1 MNNPQWNIVR
11 HDYDSTFVC
20 SLQQNPISF
29 LDIAR
34 TAHYNNLQANY
45 FSSGGDRLEN
55 TDLSFY
61 IHKLSNHTDRISHA
75 IYNRKELNECSLT
88 SLFVLDFLYAHRDQ
102 RLCQRDIEDEF
113 FINRAT
119 ASKMLRLMEE
129 KQLIR
134 RTVSDEDKRSKT
146 IELLEK
152 GLELQRKCGAIRQGT
167 EEALGEALTP
177 REIEQFKAICRKM
190 LAHLE

>member
-1 MNNPQWNIVR
+1 MPTN
-11 HDYDSTFVC
+11 
-20 SLQQNPISF
+20 
-29 LDIAR
+29 
-34 TAHYNNLQANY
+34 
-45 FSSGGDRLEN
+45 EN

-61 IHKLSNHTDRISHA
+61 IHKLSNHTERISHA
-75 IYNRKELNECSLT
+75 IYNRRELSECSLT
-88 SLFVLDFLYAHRDQ
+88 SLYVLDFLYAHRDQ
-102 RLCQRDIEDEF
+102 TLCQRDIEQEF

-134 RTVSDEDKRSKT
+134 RTVSDTDKRSKNV
-146 IELLEK
+146 ELLER

-167 EEALGEALTP
+167 EDMLSAGLTP
-177 REIEQFKAICRKM
+177 EEVAQFKAICQKM

>member
-1 MNNPQWNIVR
+1 M
-11 HDYDSTFVC
+11 
-20 SLQQNPISF
+20 
-29 LDIAR
+29 
-34 TAHYNNLQANY
+34 
-45 FSSGGDRLEN
+45 EN

-61 IHKLSNHTDRISHA
+61 IHKLSNHTDRISHSL
-75 IYNRKELNECSLT
+75 YNRKELSECSLMN
-88 SLFVLDFLYAHRDQ
+88 LFVLDFLYAHGDQ
-102 RLCQRDIEDEF
+102 KLCQRDVEDEF

-129 KQLIR
+129 KKLIR
-134 RTVSDEDKRSKT
+134 RTVSAADKRTKH

-167 EEALGEALTP
+167 EDALGEALTP
-177 REIEQFKAICRKM
+177 EEIAQFKAICRKM

>member
-1 MNNPQWNIVR
+1 M
-11 HDYDSTFVC
+11 
-20 SLQQNPISF
+20 
-29 LDIAR
+29 
-34 TAHYNNLQANY
+34 
-45 FSSGGDRLEN
+45 EN

-61 IHKLSNHTDRISHA
+61 IHKLNNHTDRISHA
-75 IYNRKELNECSLT
+75 IYNRKELSECSLT
-88 SLFVLDFLYAHRDQ
+88 SLFVLDFLYIHRDQ
-102 RLCQRDIEDEF
+102 TLCQRDIEDEF

-134 RTVSDEDKRSKT
+134 RTVSDTDKRSKN

-167 EEALGEALTP
+167 EEMLAEALTP
-177 REIEQFKAICRKM
+177 EEVAQFKAICRKM

>member
-1 MNNPQWNIVR
+1 M
-11 HDYDSTFVC
+11 
-20 SLQQNPISF
+20 
-29 LDIAR
+29 
-34 TAHYNNLQANY
+34 
-45 FSSGGDRLEN
+45 EN

-152 GLELQRKCGAIRQGT
+152 GLELQRKCGAVRQGIWTHKPKALTILSELFGLIRQLVQLLVRRLIAAT
-167 EEALGEALTP
+167 SSRKKSCP
-177 REIEQFKAICRKM
+177 RWDSF
-190 LAHLE
+190 L

>member
-1 MNNPQWNIVR
+1 M
-11 HDYDSTFVC
+11 
-20 SLQQNPISF
+20 
-29 LDIAR
+29 
-34 TAHYNNLQANY
+34 
-45 FSSGGDRLEN
+45 EN

-177 REIEQFKAICRKM
+177 REIEQFKAICRKI
-190 LAHLE
+190 LAHLDT

>member
-1 MNNPQWNIVR
+1 M
-11 HDYDSTFVC
+11 
-20 SLQQNPISF
+20 
-29 LDIAR
+29 
-34 TAHYNNLQANY
+34 
-45 FSSGGDRLEN
+45 EN

-75 IYNRKELNECSLT
+75 LYNRKELSECSLT

-102 RLCQRDIEDEF
+102 ALCQRDVEDEF

-134 RTVSDEDKRSKT
+134 RTVSDTDKRSKH

-152 GLELQRKCGAIRQGT
+152 GLELQRKCGPIRQGT
-167 EEALGEALTP
+167 EDTLAEALTP
-177 REIEQFKAICRKM
+177 EEVKQFKDICRKM

>member
-1 MNNPQWNIVR
+1 M
-11 HDYDSTFVC
+11 
-20 SLQQNPISF
+20 
-29 LDIAR
+29 
-34 TAHYNNLQANY
+34 
-45 FSSGGDRLEN
+45 EN

-61 IHKLSNHTDRISHA
+61 IHKLSNHTDRIFHA
-75 IYNRKELNECSLT
+75 IYDRKELNECSLT

-152 GLELQRKCGAIRQGT
+152 GWSSSANAAPFGREPRRRWARRSRPAKSNSLRPSVGKCSRIWNNRM
-167 EEALGEALTP
+167 
-177 REIEQFKAICRKM
+177 REKFCLNRL
-190 LAHLE
+190 LAY

>member
-1 MNNPQWNIVR
+1 M
-11 HDYDSTFVC
+11 
-20 SLQQNPISF
+20 
-29 LDIAR
+29 
-34 TAHYNNLQANY
+34 
-45 FSSGGDRLEN
+45 EN

-75 IYNRKELNECSLT
+75 IYNRKD
-88 SLFVLDFLYAHRDQ
+88 LFVLDFLYAHRDQ

-152 GLELQRKCGAIRQGT
+152 GLELQRKCGAIQQGT

>member
-1 MNNPQWNIVR
+1 M
-11 HDYDSTFVC
+11 
-20 SLQQNPISF
+20 
-29 LDIAR
+29 
-34 TAHYNNLQANY
+34 
-45 FSSGGDRLEN
+45 EN

-75 IYNRKELNECSLT
+75 LYNRKELNECSLMN
-88 SLFVLDFLYAHRDQ
+88 LFVLDFLYAHADQ
-102 RLCQRDIEDEF
+102 TLCQRDVEDEF

-134 RTVSDEDKRSKT
+134 RTVSENDKRSKT

-152 GLELQRKCGAIRQGT
+152 GLQLQRKCDALRQGI
-167 EEALGEALTP
+167 EAALAEALTP
-177 REIEQFKAICRKM
+177 EEVAQFKTICRKM
-190 LAHLE
+190 LAHLEK

>member
-1 MNNPQWNIVR
+1 M
-11 HDYDSTFVC
+11 
-20 SLQQNPISF
+20 
-29 LDIAR
+29 
-34 TAHYNNLQANY
+34 
-45 FSSGGDRLEN
+45 EN

-119 ASKMLRLMEE
+119 ASKMLRHSN
-129 KQLIR
+129 R
-134 RTVSDEDKRSKT
+134 RVRHGAGPSAARGHAVGLPSGSDLHSAAVFAERW
-146 IELLEK
+146 L
-152 GLELQRKCGAIRQGT
+152 
-167 EEALGEALTP
+167 
-177 REIEQFKAICRKM
+177 
-190 LAHLE
+190 